1 MKKKLIA
8 MLIAS
13 AMACTMLS
21 GCGSTQQAPDK
32 EQEQTASTQQTPAA
46 EEAEASEQAQ
56 APEGEAKES
65 DEETAVGIANPWVT
79 ITEEE
84 ANKNCI
90 RLFKAP
96 EGATNQE
103 WSMCEELGDPDKGV
117 GPLIQLSFTLD
128 DLNYTARAQQ
138 GASPDADIAGN
149 YVEWT
154 VGPEEATLANWGE
167 GNMAGETYRR
177 LDDSGYLDMI
187 TWYDVEIGISYS
199 LTVGAEDL
207 DGFDIQGV
215 AEQMYCADNE
225 PEIP

>member
-8 MLIAS
+8 MFVAS
-13 AMACTMLS
+13 AMTCTMLG
-21 GCGSTQQAPDK
+21 GCGSTQKAPETAEQDVTVEQTDTA
-32 EQEQTASTQQTPAA
+32 EQEQTTEQKTAT
-46 EEAEASEQAQ
+46 EEESQSDSE
-56 APEGEAKES
+56 E
-65 DEETAVGIANPWVT
+65 AVGIANPWVT